1 MDFERRRAVPRSID
15 KTRKT
20 VQIHRY
26 IDTGKVLSLF
36 ILTDSFSELR
46 YYAEK
51 WCWSSYCGLLLLG
64 QYHGRYLALIEN

>member
-26 IDTGKVLSLF
+26 MDTGKYYLYSFLL
-36 ILTDSFSELR
+36 ILLVSCVIMQKNGAGLHTAASCFWDSTTD
-46 YYAEK
+46 
-51 WCWSSYCGLLLLG
+51 G
-64 QYHGRYLALIEN
+64 I